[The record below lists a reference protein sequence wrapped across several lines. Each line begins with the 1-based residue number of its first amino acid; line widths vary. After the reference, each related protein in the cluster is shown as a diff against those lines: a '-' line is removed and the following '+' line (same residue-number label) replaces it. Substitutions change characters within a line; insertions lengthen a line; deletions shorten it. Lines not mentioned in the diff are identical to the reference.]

1 MNKDEHI
8 FVKRKYDLKTVFQ
21 VKRSG
26 IRVGILGGFSG
37 YEKREG
43 WDCKLLIRNCL

>member
-1 MNKDEHI
+1 MNTDEHI

-26 IRVGILGGFSG
+26 IRVGILGDSVVMGNERVGIVS
-37 YEKREG
+37 Y
-43 WDCKLLIRNCL
+43 

>member
-1 MNKDEHI
+1 MNTDEHI
-8 FVKRKYDLKTVFQ
+8 FVKRKYGLKRMFQ

-26 IRVGILGGFSG
+26 VRVGILGGFSS

-43 WDCKLLIRNCL
+43 WDCKLLICNCL